1 MTDNSAALRRAR
13 RRDSALKRQRAA
25 DTITAIEASGERVSF
40 PTVARR
46 AGVSVSLLYAD
57 SELASRVAAARD
69 RQQQAGSERAW
80 RLPARSL
87 VTEQSLRA
95 DLANAKEQVQR
106 LNEEV
111 VALRGRLARQLG
123 ADADIARGRTAGA
136 LFDKLEQRNAE
147 LEAENR
153 RLCQQLSSLQADN
166 RELTDTLG
174 AARALN
180 RDLMSELNRQP
191 PRPGV

>member
-13 RRDSALKRQRAA
+13 RRDSAIKRQRAA
-25 DTITAIEASGERVSF
+25 DTISAIEASGERVSF
-40 PTVARR
+40 PIVARR

-57 SELASRVAAARD
+57 PELASRVAAARD
-69 RQQQAGSERAW
+69 RQQQAGSDRAW

-87 VTEQSLRA
+87 VTGQSLRA

-111 VALRGRLARQLG
+111 GALRGRLARQLG
-123 ADADIARGRTAGA
+123 ADADIARGRAAGA
-136 LFDKLEQRNAE
+136 LFDKIEQRNTE

-166 RELTDTLG
+166 RELTDTLE